1 MVSRSGSRSS
11 NGLLPPF
18 HLGHAVS
25 ITFFNKKVSH
35 LFSGPF
41 YDPFPFPR
49 THEYP
54 VSPIDE
60 KPKVA
65 FSRLSA
71 SSGPRGLLAIPCSSA
86 ARNAAKGRVEVLARS
101 SFDCARIPREC
112 QLTCTPSCGSVLLNG
127 RFLFHGS
134 LDPVH
139 LRDHC
144 NVLLS
149 VG

>member
-25 ITFFNKKVSH
+25 ITFFNKKVSQ

-86 ARNAAKGRVEVLARS
+86 ARNAAKGRVEPLTTACGPPTFGFFP
-101 SFDCARIPREC
+101 SFDREPI
-112 QLTCTPSCGSVLLNG
+112 QQTQTHRTRDTRLST
-127 RFLFHGS
+127 
-134 LDPVH
+134 H
-139 LRDHC
+139 L
-144 NVLLS
+144 
-149 VG
+149 